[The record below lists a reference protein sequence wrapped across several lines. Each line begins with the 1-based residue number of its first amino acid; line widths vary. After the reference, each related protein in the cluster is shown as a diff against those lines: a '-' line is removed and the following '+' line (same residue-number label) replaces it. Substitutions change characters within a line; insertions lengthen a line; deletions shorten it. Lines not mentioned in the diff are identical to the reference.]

1 MAARPPQ
8 RLGQTRRRLRPPL
21 VVLAIGLV
29 LFACSWLTVEI
40 HQAALVWDSLLKRLR
55 PGVLRPGRHLV
66 GPSALPIVFDTR
78 VFTLEFCTDCAD
90 AGDGTRGADGK
101 QLESNA
107 TDVDVRRTRV
117 PSLCMWTKSGQTL
130 CMDASLMYRVVVPEL
145 PELYLKHRYQYRQQ
159 VQRVATMAIKN
170 VAPTFE
176 TEAYFENRVV
186 IRDAMVQALNASL
199 RAEHIDVLAMQLRQI
214 NVSAAWEDAI
224 LRKLLSAQ
232 LDRTR
237 RFEQQTAEIRADI
250 GVLVG
255 GAAVSAAVVVA
266 ARQAEAKAFVGGYAA
281 AVSRNVSERGR
292 GAGAARERVGFDE
305 ADLLV
310 PRGAPSSA
318 SATTASAPTAAGA
331 ATSARSRG
339 PRRGAGGCRRRR
351 GRQDV
356 ARVASELC
364 DSTGK
369 CMVVYN

>member
-1 MAARPPQ
+1 MAPA
-8 RLGQTRRRLRPPL
+8 RLRNVSAKRVAGCGL
-21 VVLAIGLV
+21 LSVVLAIGLV

-255 GAAVSAAVVVA
+255 TAEASAAVVVA

-281 AVSRNVSERGR
+281 AVSRNVSEAEGEALARL
-292 GAGAARERVGFDE
+292 AARVGFDE
-305 ADLLV
+305 ADLLRYAEV
-310 PRGAPSSA
+310 RALLGERYDGISADGGGRRDVSHVLVGLGEAPEDVVVDVVGK
-318 SATTASAPTAAGA
+318 T
-331 ATSARSRG
+331 SRG
-339 PRRGAGGCRRRR
+339 
-351 GRQDV
+351 
-356 ARVASELC
+356 
-364 DSTGK
+364 
-369 CMVVYN
+369 